1 MREAISEPFF
11 TIDSATAELYVNTD
25 LEREAEVDGYHYY
38 EITVRE
44 DRDRQL
50 FFRSVLRPHVH
61 MQVVASDGG
70 TPSLSTSTLV
80 TVTVTDVNDN
90 PPMFSSSLYTLTIPE
105 SAGEGGVVGT
115 VQVSDRDE
123 GDAANISFSLSGSGS
138 DR

>member
-1 MREAISEPFF
+1 
-11 TIDSATAELYVNTD
+11 
-25 LEREAEVDGYHYY
+25 
-38 EITVRE
+38 
-44 DRDRQL
+44 
-50 FFRSVLRPHVH
+50 

-123 GDAANISFSLSGSGS
+123 GEAANISFSLSGSGS